1 MRQDAYF
8 KIRELIRGI
17 WTVEVLSQRTQ
28 VGFPKVRRLRG
39 YIFLLAGVSNH
50 CLERTGPQTDMHQ
63 LPGEARYDDDVEKI
77 PDHNTDVDCA
87 EHSGISSLDA
97 DYLARTARN
106 DIRKSTFGAMSKLRS
121 DPLSIPF
128 NERYVAISYAEGTT
142 KERNIDSFSTTFFN
156 WEVVKR
162 DIDPFVYRLPCADVF
177 PFEISPRRSRNG
189 NRFIEDEEN
198 VEVLIMVKYKL
209 GSGHRSIFF
218 STPLRKAVFEGR
230 MCACCRFH
238 DVLTDHNGLCLVHR
252 GK

>member
-1 MRQDAYF
+1 LTAVRHHSKALEAF
-8 KIRELIRGI
+8 SSERK
-17 WTVEVLSQRTQ
+17 VEEISC
-28 VGFPKVRRLRG
+28 GNSNCCLRG
-39 YIFLLAGVSNH
+39 PRSDLRKCAGCEVIYFCSPA
-50 CLERTGPQTDMHQ
+50 CQTIAWREQGHKQ
-63 LPGEARYDDDVEKI
+63 ICTSYREKR
-77 PDHNTDVDCA
+77 

>member
-1 MRQDAYF
+1 M
-8 KIRELIRGI
+8 
-17 WTVEVLSQRTQ
+17 
-28 VGFPKVRRLRG
+28 RRLRG

-142 KERNIDSFSTTFFN
+142 KERNNRQFFHHILQLGGRKTGYRSLRLSTYPARMSSHSKSVLAGVET
-156 WEVVKR
+156 VT
-162 DIDPFVYRLPCADVF
+162 DL
-177 PFEISPRRSRNG
+177 SR
-189 NRFIEDEEN
+189 
-198 VEVLIMVKYKL
+198 
-209 GSGHRSIFF
+209 
-218 STPLRKAVFEGR
+218 TRKTWR
-230 MCACCRFH
+230 CS
-238 DVLTDHNGLCLVHR
+238 
-252 GK
+252 